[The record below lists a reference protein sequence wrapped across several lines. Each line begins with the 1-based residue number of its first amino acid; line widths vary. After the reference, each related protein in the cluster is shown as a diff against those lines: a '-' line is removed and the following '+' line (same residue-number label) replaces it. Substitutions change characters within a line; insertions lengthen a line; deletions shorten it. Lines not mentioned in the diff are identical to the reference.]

1 MFSLTVRAP
10 NGGSS
15 SPRTKDHASMIPV
28 RGNTA
33 DSGRG
38 LWPRGCRY
46 IKDDLAGTAGI
57 YDSAHLIFHGPSV
70 RRKISVN

>member
-1 MFSLTVRAP
+1 
-10 NGGSS
+10 
-15 SPRTKDHASMIPV
+15 MIPV

-46 IKDDLAGTAGI
+46 IKDDLGEVPPIRGKHEHTARDKFGFLAN
-57 YDSAHLIFHGPSV
+57 SRQRPW
-70 RRKISVN
+70 R